1 MLMKAFKKQTLA
13 WSRQLLALLLILPLI
28 SLLILGLQWDEA
40 SKQTLTELMS
50 TVLPDYAVTS
60 LVLCL
65 VVGVGVAIVGVATAC
80 CVSLFEFKGKRILE
94 IALLL
99 PLAMPAYVLA
109 YAYTDYLQYSG
120 PAQNYIRQV
129 VGLEGRVLPEVRN
142 MWGAAWVL
150 VFALYPYVYV
160 LVRAALSTR
169 AKPLMEAARLLGAP
183 MGRRIIK
190 IAIPMARPAMAAG
203 MTLALMECLADFG
216 VVSYFGV
223 QTFTTGIYKAWL
235 ALDQKIAAA
244 QLAALLLLMVGL
256 LIGLEKRAQGKL
268 RFTNAK
274 GGMMTV
280 KKAGNDLGSNLMVL
294 SGRRQVLAVSICMFP
309 IMAGFILPVLF
320 MLRPLLAAWTELNHA
335 YWHQFADWTM
345 NSLRLGLMSAALA
358 VLTALVLCEAVR
370 YERHSWHRHISQLAM
385 LGYAIPGAVVVI
397 GILLPI
403 TWLQIAWPQLGLASW
418 LTTTS
423 AALIWAYL
431 LRFTAVAMQGI
442 QSGYTRIP
450 ISYDE
455 SAQIQGASRWK
466 VWREVQW
473 PLLKTPTSA
482 AALLVL
488 VDVMKELPATLV
500 LRPFNSDTLAVA
512 AYQLARDERL
522 GEAALPALSLV
533 LVGLLPVLLLSKS
546 MSNKSSNR

>member
-1 MLMKAFKKQTLA
+1 MSAKTLKNRSLD
-13 WSRQLLALLLILPLI
+13 WGQRILVLLIILPMI
-28 SLLILGLQWDEA
+28 SLIGLGLQWDTNATHTLEA
-40 SKQTLTELMS
+40 LAE
-50 TVLPDYAVTS
+50 TVLADYVLTSFLLCS
-60 LVLCL
+60 LVGL
-65 VVGVGVAIVGVATAC
+65 GVGLVGLSTAC
-80 CVSLFEFKGKRILE
+80 CVSLFEFKGKKILE

-109 YAYTDYLQYSG
+109 YAYTDFLQYSG
-120 PAQNYIRQV
+120 PAQNYIRQSF
-129 VGLEGRVLPEVRN
+129 GLDGRVLPEVRN
-142 MWGAAWVL
+142 IWGAAWVL

-160 LVRAALSTR
+160 MVRAALNVR

-183 MGRRIIK
+183 MRRRILK
-190 IAIPMARPAMAAG
+190 IALPLARPAMAAG
-203 MTLALMECLADFG
+203 MALALMECLADFG

-235 ALDQKIAAA
+235 AMDEKIAAA
-244 QLAALLLLMVGL
+244 QLALMLLGAVCI

-268 RFTNAK
+268 RFSNAK
-274 GGMMTV
+274 GETV
-280 KKAGNDLGSNLMVL
+280 QVGKSSNDRSTAPIVL
-294 SGRRQVLAVSICMFP
+294 TGHKQTAAVLICTFP
-309 IMAGFILPVLF
+309 ILAGFVCPVLF
-320 MLRPLLAAWTELNHA
+320 MLRPLLGAWSEMAPDYWEQFTWWALN
-335 YWHQFADWTM
+335 
-345 NSLRLGLMSAALA
+345 SVRLGLVSAALA
-358 VLTALVLCEAVR
+358 VVAALTLSEAVR
-370 YERHSWHRHISQLAM
+370 RERRSWQRHIFELAS

-403 TWLQIAWPQLGLASW
+403 AWLQITWPQVGIASW

-450 ISYDE
+450 ISFDE

-473 PLLKTPTSA
+473 PILKTPTSA

-546 MSNKSSNR
+546 ISSKASN